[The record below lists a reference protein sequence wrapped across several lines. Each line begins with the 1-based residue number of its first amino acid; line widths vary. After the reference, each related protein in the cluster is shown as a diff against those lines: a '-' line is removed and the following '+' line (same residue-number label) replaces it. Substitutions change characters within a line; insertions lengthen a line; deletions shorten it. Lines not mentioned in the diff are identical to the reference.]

1 MRSTSCARGAG
12 RGFTFVELLVCLAIL
27 AVLALVSVP
36 MAQVA
41 AQRHKEQELRQA
53 LMEIRSALD
62 AYKRAA
68 EQGRI
73 ALKVG
78 DSGYPRSLQVLV
90 DGVEDQRSPVKK
102 KLYFLRRLPRDPF
115 AAEDLPAQDSWALRS
130 FASPADDPR
139 AGDDVYD
146 VLSKSERKGLNGVPY
161 RQW

>member
-1 MRSTSCARGAG
+1 MKTRSCARRAG
-12 RGFTFVELLVCLAIL
+12 GFTFVELLVCLAIL

-78 DSGYPRSLQVLV
+78 DTGYPRSLQVLV
-90 DGVEDQRSPVKK
+90 DGVDDQRSPVKK
-102 KLYFLRRLPRDPF
+102 KIYFLRRLPRDPF
-115 AAEDLPAQDSWALRS
+115 AAEDLQAQDSWALRS

-146 VLSKSERKGLNGVPY
+146 VFSKSERKGLNGVPY
-161 RQW
+161 RLW

>member
-1 MRSTSCARGAG
+1 MKACSRARSVM
-12 RGFTFVELLVCLAIL
+12 GFTFVELLVCLAIL

-41 AQRHKEQELRQA
+41 AQRHKEQELRHA

-62 AYKRAA
+62 AYKKAA

-73 ALKVG
+73 AMKIG
-78 DSGYPRSLQVLV
+78 DTGYPRSLQALV

-102 KLYFLRRLPRDPF
+102 KIYFLRRLPRDPF

-139 AGDDVYD
+139 PGDDVYD
-146 VLSKSERKGLNGVPY
+146 VQSKSERKGLNGVPY
-161 RQW
+161 RLW